1 LSEHG
6 DKVDA
11 ETKAAIET
19 AIADVKAVLD
29 SGDAEQIAPKAQTL
43 AQVAMKLGEAVYA
56 AETAKAEGASAEAA
70 DAKPA
75 DDVVDADFTEVDD
88 SKK

>member
-1 LSEHG
+1 MKS
-6 DKVDA
+6 
-11 ETKAAIET
+11 
-19 AIADVKAVLD
+19 VLD
-29 SGDAEQIAPKAQTL
+29 SGDAEQIGPKAQNL

-56 AETAKAEGASAEAA
+56 AEQAKAEGGEAT
-70 DAKPA
+70 DDVKPA

>member
-1 LSEHG
+1 
-6 DKVDA
+6 
-11 ETKAAIET
+11 
-19 AIADVKAVLD
+19 VKAVLD

-43 AQVAMKLGEAVYA
+43 AQVAMKLGEAIYA
-56 AETAKAEGASAEAA
+56 AEQAKAEGGSAETGAEGSG
-70 DAKPA
+70 AKPA